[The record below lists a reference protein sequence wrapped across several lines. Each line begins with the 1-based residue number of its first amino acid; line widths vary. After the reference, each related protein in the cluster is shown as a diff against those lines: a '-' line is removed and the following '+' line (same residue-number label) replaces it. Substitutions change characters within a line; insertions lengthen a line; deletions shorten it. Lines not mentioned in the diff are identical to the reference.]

1 LIEGGKIVKLGP
13 QMAIA
18 MGVAYLLGRHRKL
31 RTALVL
37 GGAAAVGRFSR
48 DPGQLVARGAKAL
61 TGSPELRKVAQL
73 GGPLVAASKDAAR
86 AAVSN
91 RIDVMSERLQ
101 DRSEGLRRPRRAAD
115 AGARGQER
123 EEAPEE
129 ASDEAP
135 EEEYEEYEDAEYE
148 EEPPPPPRPPRTRT
162 GGAPVRRRGRS
173 S

>member
-1 LIEGGKIVKLGP
+1 
-13 QMAIA
+13 MAIA

-73 GGPLVAASKDAAR
+73 GGPLVAAS
-86 AAVSN
+86 
-91 RIDVMSERLQ
+91 
-101 DRSEGLRRPRRAAD
+101 RPRRAAD